1 MLSVIK
7 LSVVV
12 LIVWDFGIADVQS
25 KVAKLYCAEI
35 S

>member
-12 LIVWDFGIADVQS
+12 LIVWDFWIAGVQS
-25 KVAKLYCAEI
+25 KLAKLYCGEI